1 MRYEN
6 YHKHSHKGNIKS
18 LDVIVKMEDYCKRAV
33 ELGHKHIFTTE
44 HGYQGDVH
52 EAVTLGKKY
61 NLNVICG
68 VEAYYV
74 PNRFEKDRSNYHI
87 IIIAKNT
94 NGFKQINKIMSEA
107 NTSGYYYK
115 PRIDNELLFSLNP
128 NDVYVTTACV
138 GGIIRDSFKDRIQL
152 LKRLKQHFGENLF
165 LEVQCHND
173 PVQIE
178 HNKMVLHYSKTLQ
191 IKLIHAND
199 SHYILPEDAKYRDM
213 FLRAKGIT
221 YEDESGFLL
230 DYPTSDTIIER
241 YKHQGVLTEE
251 QVLEALN
258 NTLVFDNCKPL
269 TIYDNVKLPK
279 ISKDSVN
286 EFKQLINEGWK
297 REREFIPKERWKE
310 YLDAI
315 KYECQIVFD
324 TNLMDY
330 FILDHKVVKLAVEK
344 YGGVITRTGR
354 GSAPSFYINKLLGL
368 TDIDRLNCPITL
380 YPTRFISTTRI
391 LETRSLADIDLNM
404 ADREPFIKAT
414 QEILGD
420 DGIHWLMAFKPLQDS
435 SAFRLFCKA
444 KGMHIDEYNE
454 VAKDLEQ
461 YIEHPQWKDIIE
473 ESKVFKGVVES
484 VAPSP
489 CSFLLLD
496 QPISEEVG
504 IMKVGDEYC
513 ANLDGYNCDV
523 YKYLKNDYLSVT
535 VWKIISDTCKLAN
548 IPIPTIRE
556 LNDLLDE
563 KTYSMYELELT
574 CTLNQADSDF
584 ATDLVRRYKPKTV
597 GEMSAFVAAIR
608 PGFASLLDNFIERK
622 PYSTGVKK
630 LDDLLSDSFC
640 YLTYQESIMKFLVW
654 LGMEESKTY
663 DIIKKISKKKFNPQ
677 ELIELKKQLK
687 QGWIKQVGTE
697 EHFEETWQVVEDA
710 ARYSFNA
717 SHSLSVGLDSLY
729 GAYLKSHYPLEY
741 YTVCFNE
748 YADNIEKTTR
758 LEEEIK
764 YFGIKLESPKYGYS
778 RGNCFFDR
786 ETNTI
791 YKGIGSIKYLNCQ
804 IGEEFYTISMD
815 KTRILSFYDLLKEI
829 DFVNS
834 RQLEI
839 LIKIGYFSSFGKTS
853 KLLQIAEIKNKYY
866 GKKVFKNDGT
876 FYFEIIK
883 KFAKKV
889 TDKQAREVDVDGLI
903 NFLISE
909 IPDVDIPIKELIESE
924 HKYTGT
930 AYSTNEQY
938 NKKASIIL
946 DIDTKYT
953 PTLTL
958 YQICSGKTVE
968 VKVSKQYFESHYV
981 ELYDEINILSTKK
994 KQRQRKVDG
1003 KWEKIDEWY
1012 FYIEYEKCN

>member
-138 GGIIRDSFKDRIQL
+138 GGIIRDSFKDRTQL

-173 PVQIE
+173 SVQIE
-178 HNKMVLHYSKTLQ
+178 HNKMVLYYSKTLQ

-230 DYPTSDTIIER
+230 DYPHSDTIIER
-241 YKHQGVLTEE
+241 YKQQGVLTEQ

-523 YKYLKNDYLSVT
+523 YKYLKNDY
-535 VWKIISDTCKLAN
+535 
-548 IPIPTIRE
+548 
-556 LNDLLDE
+556 
-563 KTYSMYELELT
+563 
-574 CTLNQADSDF
+574 Q
-584 ATDLVRRYKPKTV
+584 
-597 GEMSAFVAAIR
+597 
-608 PGFASLLDNFIERK
+608 
-622 PYSTGVKK
+622 
-630 LDDLLSDSFC
+630 
-640 YLTYQESIMKFLVW
+640 
-654 LGMEESKTY
+654 
-663 DIIKKISKKKFNPQ
+663 KKI
-677 ELIELKKQLK
+677 
-687 QGWIKQVGTE
+687 
-697 EHFEETWQVVEDA
+697 VV
-710 ARYSFNA
+710 
-717 SHSLSVGLDSLY
+717 
-729 GAYLKSHYPLEY
+729 Y
-741 YTVCFNE
+741 YRNIVDY
-748 YADNIEKTTR
+748 YA
-758 LEEEIK
+758 
-764 YFGIKLESPKYGYS
+764 
-778 RGNCFFDR
+778 
-786 ETNTI
+786 
-791 YKGIGSIKYLNCQ
+791 LNCW
-804 IGEEFYTISMD
+804 D
-815 KTRILSFYDLLKEI
+815 
-829 DFVNS
+829 
-834 RQLEI
+834 
-839 LIKIGYFSSFGKTS
+839 
-853 KLLQIAEIKNKYY
+853 IA
-866 GKKVFKNDGT
+866 
-876 FYFEIIK
+876 
-883 KFAKKV
+883 
-889 TDKQAREVDVDGLI
+889 
-903 NFLISE
+903 
-909 IPDVDIPIKELIESE
+909 
-924 HKYTGT
+924 
-930 AYSTNEQY
+930 
-938 NKKASIIL
+938 
-946 DIDTKYT
+946 
-953 PTLTL
+953 
-958 YQICSGKTVE
+958 
-968 VKVSKQYFESHYV
+968 
-981 ELYDEINILSTKK
+981 
-994 KQRQRKVDG
+994 
-1003 KWEKIDEWY
+1003 
-1012 FYIEYEKCN
+1012 